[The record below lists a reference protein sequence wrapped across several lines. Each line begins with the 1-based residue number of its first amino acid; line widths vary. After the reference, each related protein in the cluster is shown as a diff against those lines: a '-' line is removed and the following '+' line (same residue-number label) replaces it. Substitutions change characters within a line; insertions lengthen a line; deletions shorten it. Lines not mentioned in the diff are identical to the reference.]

1 MKNQIHSIN
10 WFEIPV
16 LDFNRTKTFYST
28 LYAYEIEVMEM
39 GSEKMGILHSDP
51 EQGGISGTI
60 VFGKDY
66 RPNADG
72 IKYISMAIL
81 ILMTSLV
88 ELKLVE
94 GRLYKRK
101 HR

>member
-16 LDFNRTKTFYST
+16 LDFNRAKTFYST

-88 ELKLVE
+88 ELKLLE

-101 HR
+101 DR

>member
-88 ELKLVE
+88 ELKLLE

-101 HR
+101 DR